1 MTPIFH
7 DGKRDIHTMGQKP
20 SMEKIFIGISGLIG
34 AGKSTLATTLA
45 NHLGLEAYYEPVE
58 DNEYLADFYRD
69 IERYSFAMQIYLLNK
84 RFLQHQQIIWQG
96 KGGVQD
102 RTIYEDTVF
111 ARMLMKAGLMDQR
124 DYATYV
130 SLFENMSNFMC
141 KPNVIIYLDVQ
152 PEISLN
158 RINTRGRN
166 IENNISVEYLKG
178 LYEEYEIFI
187 ADISKVIPVIRVN
200 WDQFRDVEEVAAAIE
215 QEYLNSSFLRT
226 VL

>member
-1 MTPIFH
+1 MEH
-7 DGKRDIHTMGQKP
+7 KP

-34 AGKSTLATTLA
+34 AGKSTLAATLA
-45 NHLGLEAYYEPVE
+45 DHLGLEAYYEPVE

-69 IERYSFAMQIYLLNK
+69 IGRYSFAMQIYLLNK

-111 ARMLMKAGLMDQR
+111 ARMLMKSGLMDQR
-124 DYATYV
+124 DYETYV

-141 KPNVIIYLDVQ
+141 KPNVIIYLDVA
-152 PEISLN
+152 PENALQ
-158 RINTRGRN
+158 RINQRGRN
-166 IENNISVEYLKG
+166 IENNISVEYLG
-178 LYEEYEIFI
+178 RLYEEYEIFI

-200 WDQFRDVEEVAAAIE
+200 WDQFRDVEDVAAAIE
-215 QEYLNSSFLRT
+215 REYLNSSFLRT

>member
-1 MTPIFH
+1 
-7 DGKRDIHTMGQKP
+7 
-20 SMEKIFIGISGLIG
+20 MEKIFIGISGLIG